1 MNASTTTFA
10 VVDSRNRHCR
20 AGVTLLEVLV
30 ASGILVVGL
39 ASVASILPA
48 AGTRL
53 AQATLEDRAGTA
65 AANAYADIVNRGLVA
80 ADIFGSGTT
89 KSATFGLT
97 LPAMVSGSVSRN
109 FIASAYHEA
118 PEIVLARLDDSRTAF
133 LEDDLV
139 YQPAGLADTPVSSF
153 FGGNSPREFKSGV
166 CWGAMLAPDS
176 FPAAPGAVATLSV
189 AVFRKPGS
197 AMDLTLQAATPGSSM
212 FQCTSGSPA
221 TDEALRKQYLPGC
234 GYVLAMPTTT
244 STAPKWIKIT
254 SSWTANGTGPVNVVL
269 DLFPLGSGTA
279 NLISSGSMQ
288 VVAFENLQRVD
299 QYPVALE

>member
-1 MNASTTTFA
+1 MNAAAATLVA
-10 VVDSRNRHCR
+10 ADSRSCSCR

-80 ADIFGSGTT
+80 ADIFGSATN
-89 KSATFGLT
+89 KSATFGLS
-97 LPAMVSGSVSRN
+97 LPAMVGGGLSRN
-109 FIASAYHEA
+109 FIGSAYHEA
-118 PEIVLARLDDSRTAF
+118 PDVVLARLDDSRTTF

-166 CWGAMLAPDS
+166 CWGAMLTPDL
-176 FPAAPGAVATLSV
+176 FPAAPGGVATLSI
-189 AVFRKPGS
+189 AVFRKPGDF
-197 AMDLTLQAATPGSSM
+197 MEIPLAAAAPGSAI
-212 FQCTSGSPA
+212 FQYTPPDPTA
-221 TDEALRKQYLPGC
+221 AEAVRRQYLPGC
-234 GYVLAMPTTT
+234 GYVLALPT
-244 STAPKWIKIT
+244 SASAAPRWIKIT
-254 SSWTANGTGPVNVVL
+254 SSWTASGTGPVNVVL

-279 NLISSGSMQ
+279 SLISGGG
-288 VVAFENLQRVD
+288 VRAVAFENLQRVD
-299 QYPVALE
+299 QYPAALE

>member
-1 MNASTTTFA
+1 MNATVTTLVA
-10 VVDSRNRHCR
+10 ADSRIRHCR

-30 ASGILVVGL
+30 ACGILVVGL

-53 AQATLEDRAGTA
+53 AQATLEDRVGTA

-89 KSATFGLT
+89 KSAAFGQT
-97 LPAMVSGSVSRN
+97 LPALATAASSSN
-109 FIASAYHEA
+109 FIVSSYAAA
-118 PEIVLARLDDSRTAF
+118 PTLALARLDDSRTTF

-153 FGGNSPREFKSGV
+153 FSGTSPREFKSGV

-176 FPAAPGAVATLSV
+176 FPAAPGVVATLSV
-189 AVFRKPGS
+189 AVFRKPGDIAS
-197 AMDLTLQAATPGSSM
+197 LVLTGTGVY
-212 FQCTSGSPA
+212 QCSPA
-221 TDEALRKQYLPGC
+221 DSATAEIFRKQYLPGC
-234 GYVLAMPTTT
+234 GYVLALPTTASAT
-244 STAPKWIKIT
+244 PKWIKIT
-254 SSWTANGTGPVNVVL
+254 SSWIASGTGPVNVVL